1 MTSALTDIIGARF
14 KSDQCPQGLVIQDL
28 SAGGLSTKEFL
39 GTYRA
44 ADLLFRAMKFDAAIL
59 HFGANDVGEGA
70 TAEMFRTDTERLI
83 ARIRSWA
90 GKPDFPIILMSDPY
104 RKGLNS
110 ASEAEYARYP
120 GASRAIAASDPAVLV
135 INSRRLMDERG
146 WKSDPPNRLNELL
159 LDDVHYTPRGAIEL
173 AEAEMGALLGR

>member
-1 MTSALTDIIGARF
+1 MG
-14 KSDQCPQGLVIQDL
+14 
-28 SAGGLSTKEFL
+28 
-39 GTYRA
+39 
-44 ADLLFRAMKFDAAIL
+44 FDAAIL

-104 RKGLNS
+104 RKGLNA

-120 GASRAIAASDPAVLV
+120 GALRAIAASDPTVLV

-146 WKSDPPNRLNELL
+146 WKADPPNRLNELL

-173 AEAEMGALLGR
+173 AEAEMEVLLGR